1 METFY
6 ARLKLTPP
14 YHSIENAIMHLT
26 TVLKAMEPEG
36 RERITADPALKWPQY
51 RAAFV
56 ESGPRLEHRG
66 IVAGLDRSPLAAE
79 LPAERKHFLD
89 AFLS

>member
-1 METFY
+1 MEVFY
-6 ARLKLTPP
+6 AGLKLPPP

-26 TVLKAMEPEG
+26 TVLKAMEPEE

-56 ESGPRLEHRG
+56 NRAR
-66 IVAGLDRSPLAAE
+66 A
-79 LPAERKHFLD
+79 
-89 AFLS
+89 

>member
-56 ESGPRLEHRG
+56 
-66 IVAGLDRSPLAAE
+66 
-79 LPAERKHFLD
+79 
-89 AFLS
+89 